1 MILTATLL
9 SAALA
14 AEPPPAP
21 PAEPTLKEALT
32 AGTVSLEARY
42 RYERVAEENLPSTVK
57 TDAEASTLRL
67 ALGYTTRAWKGLS
80 ASVQYEGVFAL
91 GDAYN
96 PYPGRPSGYPVI
108 ADPESSG
115 LNQAWVR
122 YRQAGDGWSA
132 QATAGR
138 QELNLLNQRFLG
150 AVAWRQNHQSFDAVA
165 VSAKLPKGFYAD
177 YALIERALRIVGDGA
192 PAAAFG
198 NDGIVD
204 MEAQAFAAGW
214 KLEGRLTASA
224 YGLITDLDRPYA
236 KTSSRTLGVRIEG
249 PWSLGEDLA
258 IPFAIDAAQQRENAG
273 RQTQFVGDYFAA
285 EGGLSWRGI
294 SAKAVYERLGSDD
307 GLAAV
312 QTPFATLHA
321 FNGWADVF
329 LTTPIKGLVTKGVV
343 VEGAIPGLP
352 RVSATL
358 AAYRFTSDTEDL
370 DYGTEY
376 DAQLTWKPLAG
387 EKTLLIGAKA
397 ALFKGEDAFTGT
409 RAYADDTD
417 VSKYWIWTQYSF

>member
-14 AEPPPAP
+14 AETPTVP

-32 AGTVSLEARY
+32 AGTVSVEARY
-42 RYERVAEENLPSTVK
+42 RYERVAEEHLPATVK
-57 TDAEASTLRL
+57 TDAEAATLRL
-67 ALGYTTRAWKGLS
+67 ALGYTTRTWMGFS

-96 PYPGRPSGYPVI
+96 PYPGRPSEYPVI
-108 ADPESSG
+108 ADPEGSG
-115 LNQAWVR
+115 LNQAWIR
-122 YRQAGDGWSA
+122 YRQAGDTWSA

-150 AVAWRQNHQSFDAVA
+150 ASAWRQNHQSFDAVA
-165 VSAKLPKGFYAD
+165 VSAKLACGFYAD
-177 YALIERALRIVGDGA
+177 YDLIERVLRVVGDNA

-204 MEAQAFAAGW
+204 MEGHAFAAGW
-214 KLEGRLTASA
+214 KADKKLAASA
-224 YGLITDLDRPYA
+224 YGLITDLDRPYE
-236 KTSSRTLGVRIEG
+236 KTSSRTFGIRIEG
-249 PWSLGEDLA
+249 PWALTEDLA

-273 RQTQFVGDYFAA
+273 RKTQFVGDYFAA
-285 EGGLSWRGI
+285 EGGISWRGI

-329 LTTPIKGLVTKGVV
+329 LTTPVKGLVTKGVV
-343 VEGAIPGLP
+343 VDGAIPGAP

-358 AAYRFTSDTEDL
+358 AAYVFSSDTEDL
-370 DYGTEY
+370 DYGREY
-376 DAQLTWKPLAG
+376 DAQVTWKPLAG
-387 EKTLLIGAKA
+387 EKSLLIGAKA

-409 RAYADDTD
+409 RAYAADTD